1 MKQIFI
7 CIIGFLLISGCAELE
22 KEEVRAHAYFCPEDN
37 CSLQII
43 SAINS
48 AEESVDIAVYSF
60 TLDSIADAL
69 VRAEQRGV
77 EVGVVFDYVQSFNE
91 YSEDETLERSGVYVI
106 RKKGDGLMHNKFL
119 VVDERLVVTGSFNY
133 SRSADTKNDE
143 NLVFIYNKDVAEK
156 YSREFDELLYES
168 EKNG

>member
-1 MKQIFI
+1 M
-7 CIIGFLLISGCAELE
+7 
-22 KEEVRAHAYFCPEDN
+22 
-37 CSLQII
+37 
-43 SAINS
+43 
-48 AEESVDIAVYSF
+48 
-60 TLDSIADAL
+60 
-69 VRAEQRGV
+69 
-77 EVGVVFDYVQSFNE
+77 GVVFDYVQSFNE

-143 NLVFIYNKDVAEK
+143 KLVFIYNKDVAEK